1 MKNIVV
7 ILLLL
12 AGIKMSAE
20 TPTFF
25 PRKFL
30 LEHFTSANCNQ
41 CPMGMKYIVDY
52 LDRQTT
58 PYIWVSH
65 HAVYGT
71 DEYTIPAS
79 NAIAMNYLGMNSV
92 PSVVFN
98 RSKQDGLLVIGAW
111 DIENLVVKDDT
122 VAEASVVIDHQFDA
136 TTHRLDISVSGQVA
150 NKERTEYLLTI
161 LIKENGLVGK
171 QEDAYCSW
179 KGAKWQEYMH
189 PRVVRDMVTATLGDT
204 VKVENQAYSYTTSYI
219 VDDEWVAENCCVV
232 AYLTP
237 LEKSPVIN
245 AEQVALVAGTEGG
258 EQYGPYGITEGKGP
272 NTSISF
278 DSVRVTQLGNG
289 QLEMML
295 ISSKTIK
302 TNYFGICKQVGYL
315 YVNTAA
321 SVLEPGT
328 YPILESEEESTIRA
342 GYRVDEEERLG
353 GSRLLYAV
361 SADLKNGVVTPIHQW
376 RMNEGNMVLDEAG
389 NISINFTTYNG
400 TTVTATAKYDF
411 SVITNVE
418 HTISDRENIK
428 VLRNGQLVIEHQG
441 QWYGILGERLKVKG

>member
-1 MKNIVV
+1 
-7 ILLLL
+7 
-12 AGIKMSAE
+12 
-20 TPTFF
+20 
-25 PRKFL
+25 
-30 LEHFTSANCNQ
+30 
-41 CPMGMKYIVDY
+41 
-52 LDRQTT
+52 
-58 PYIWVSH
+58 
-65 HAVYGT
+65 
-71 DEYTIPAS
+71 
-79 NAIAMNYLGMNSV
+79 
-92 PSVVFN
+92 
-98 RSKQDGLLVIGAW
+98 
-111 DIENLVVKDDT
+111 
-122 VAEASVVIDHQFDA
+122 
-136 TTHRLDISVSGQVA
+136 
-150 NKERTEYLLTI
+150 
-161 LIKENGLVGK
+161 
-171 QEDAYCSW
+171 
-179 KGAKWQEYMH
+179 MH
-189 PRVVRDMVTATLGDT
+189 PRVVRDIVTATLGDT
-204 VKVENQAYSYTTSYI
+204 VKVENQAYHYSTSYVI
-219 VDDEWVAENCCVV
+219 DKEWVAENCCVV

-289 QLEMML
+289 QLEMIL
-295 ISSKTIK
+295 TSSKTIK
-302 TNYFGICKQVGYL
+302 TSYFGICKQVGYL

-328 YPILESEEESTIRA
+328 YPIVNNQSPIPNSHEQGTISA

-361 SADLKNGVVTPIHQW
+361 SADLKNGIVTPIHQW
-376 RMNEGNMVLDEAG
+376 RMNAGNMVLDEAG

-418 HTISDRENIK
+418 HTISDRENVK
-428 VLRNGQLVIEHQG
+428 VLRNGQLLIEHQG